1 MTQEESNSISVSFSS
16 DTDDDSGNQDASRVL
31 RKLLP
36 GATAEFADSWG
47 EPTNDQVNEIAEDP
61 TWEANISDADI
72 TDDPVRMYLRE
83 IGKVNLLNAQGEK
96 DLAKQVEN
104 GKIIKN
110 FLRENAEQS
119 NPNVHMLKTFVRNI
133 ATNLDLIKELKKHSK
148 LDDYELTPY
157 SLLTGQSEDILNGAT
172 KSEEEEQ
179 VIIAISD
186 TLNIS
191 KFNPPK
197 TIMAATRTR
206 VATESAS
213 SHPDTRKD
221 SMSFTVKRQTRNKTW
236 EVRRRRVNSVI

>member
-16 DTDDDSGNQDASRVL
+16 DTDDESGNQDASRVL

-61 TWEANISDADI
+61 TWEANIAEADI

-110 FLRENAEQS
+110 FLGK
-119 NPNVHMLKTFVRNI
+119 MLTKIIPTC
-133 ATNLDLIKELKKHSK
+133 TCLKHSPK
-148 LDDYELTPY
+148 
-157 SLLTGQSEDILNGAT
+157 ILH
-172 KSEEEEQ
+172 Q
-179 VIIAISD
+179 I
-186 TLNIS
+186 
-191 KFNPPK
+191 
-197 TIMAATRTR
+197 
-206 VATESAS
+206 
-213 SHPDTRKD
+213 
-221 SMSFTVKRQTRNKTW
+221 
-236 EVRRRRVNSVI
+236 